1 MPLFRVV
8 GEKDVHA
15 LLDEQA
21 ALAIARATF
30 RDQAIGHSRL
40 STPSAMTLDA
50 NREGGP
56 RFKFK
61 AATVGHLN
69 ASGIRLLARRGG
81 NTGFD
86 ACNYTAVY
94 DHDGGV
100 LSGLVSELWLSR
112 VRTAAFAVAA
122 IEPLV
127 RSGPLT
133 IGLFGSGDIATEMV
147 PLLAA
152 SLPIA
157 AIRVHSRRTERARA
171 FADKFAGSLHLP
183 VTAEQNPEAVVE
195 GADLVITVT
204 ESPTPLV
211 QPGWLAPGAVLCSMG
226 SYNEVAFGVLGEI
239 NRVIVDDPDYATEM
253 GDGAA
258 WIAQGHLTSEGFRKR
273 IDALAADVISGQTRG
288 RMTADDRILA
298 LVQGMAVG
306 DIAFAVHVL
315 RAAETAGCGQV
326 LDLA

>member
-1 MPLFRVV
+1 MRIV
-8 GEKDVHA
+8 GESDVRA
-15 LLDEQA
+15 LIDA
-21 ALAIARATF
+21 KSALAIARATF
-30 RDQAIGHSRL
+30 RDQAIGRSWL
-40 STPSAMTLDA
+40 STPAAMTLDA
-50 NREGGP
+50 KSEGGP
-56 RFKFK
+56 SFKFK

-69 ASGIRLLARRGG
+69 ASGVRLLARRGG

-122 IEPLV
+122 VEPLV
-127 RSGPLT
+127 RGGALSV
-133 IGLFGSGDIATEMV
+133 GLFGSGDIATEMV

-152 SLPIA
+152 AFPIA
-157 AIRVHSRRTERARA
+157 AIRVNSRRPERARA
-171 FADKFAGSLHLP
+171 FAERFAATLP
-183 VTAEQNPEAVVE
+183 IAAEPNPAAVVA

-211 QPGWLAPGAVLCSMG
+211 QPGWLAPGSVLCSMG

-239 NRVIVDDPDYATEM
+239 DRVIVDDPDYALEM

-258 WIAQGHLTSEGFRKR
+258 WIAQGHLIPEGLLAR
-273 IDALAADVISGQTRG
+273 IDALAADVIAG
-288 RMTADDRILA
+288 RKPGRLTTNDRILA

-315 RAAETAGCGQV
+315 RAAEARGCGQV
-326 LDLA
+326 VDLA